1 MMKRFPLGLVISG
14 ALTVSL
20 FLALF
25 FDPVLYE
32 WSKNYH
38 QYLLPYLYF
47 CFSPLLAMFALLA
60 VVASKAPERGPSRLV
75 RVLMPL
81 PIIAGMLLAIRL
93 SWLPECDEMG
103 ISGFYWDNYIR
114 CEVGGI
120 TVICMYPLI
129 LMGTVVFLILAWSH
143 FKRTRGPVKTPHPDC
158 GQD

>member
-1 MMKRFPLGLVISG
+1 MKRFPLGLVISD

-25 FDPVLYE
+25 FDPVLYA
-32 WSKNYH
+32 WSENYH

-60 VVASKAPERGPSRLV
+60 VVASTTPERGPFSLV

-81 PIIAGMLLAIRL
+81 PIIAGMLLAIRSL
-93 SWLPECDEMG
+93 WLMECDEMR
-103 ISGFYWDNYIR
+103 FPEVYWDNYLR

-120 TVICMYPLI
+120 TVLCMAPLI
-129 LMGTVVFLILAWSH
+129 LLGTIAFLILAWRH
-143 FKRTRGPVKTPHPDC
+143 FKRTGGPGKTPHSDC
-158 GQD
+158 GQA